1 MDEFALIYQLIAP
14 GAGRRDDIL
23 LGIGDDGALV
33 MPPPGEA
40 LVLVLD
46 TLVEG
51 VHFLPTLN
59 PEALGYRLAAVNLS
73 DLAAMGATPLWATLG
88 LTLPR
93 ADPDWITAFMRG
105 LSSAFRPFRVAL
117 VGGDTTRGP
126 LTLSLQLTG
135 SVPPN
140 AALTRHGARIG
151 DSLWVS
157 GTLGDA
163 AAGLAVARAAE
174 PESAAGRNLRQRFER
189 PEPRVALGLAL
200 RGIASACIDISDGFM
215 ADLGHLVTRSGVRAT
230 VYADRL
236 PLSAALRAERAP
248 GEALQLALGG
258 GDDYEL
264 CFTAPPAALPRLHA
278 LIASGQPLTEI
289 GEIIEGEGIALLDGN
304 GQALTA
310 PASGYLHFP

>member
-1 MDEFALIYQLIAP
+1 MDEFALIDQLIAP
-14 GAGRRDDIL
+14 GAGRRDDVL
-23 LGIGDDGALV
+23 LGIGDDGAVV

-40 LVLVLD
+40 LVLALD

-51 VHFLPTLN
+51 VHFLPTMD
-59 PEALGYRLAAVNLS
+59 PEVLGYRLAAVNLS
-73 DLAAMGATPLWATLG
+73 DLAAMGANPLWATLG

-105 LSSAFRPFRVAL
+105 LGGALQSFGAAL

-135 SVPPN
+135 AVPPD
-140 AALTRHGARIG
+140 AALTRHGACIG

-163 AAGLAVARAAE
+163 AAGLAVARAAT
-174 PESAAGRNLRQRFER
+174 PESSAAHYLRQRFER

-215 ADLGHLVTRSGVRAT
+215 ADLGHLVTRSGVRAS
-230 VYADRL
+230 VHADRL
-236 PLSAALRAERAP
+236 PLSAALRAELAP
-248 GEALQLALGG
+248 GDALQRALGG

-264 CFTAPPAALPRLHA
+264 CFTVPPTALPQLHA
-278 LIASGQPLTEI
+278 LIALGQPLTEI
-289 GEIIEGEGIALLDGN
+289 GEIVEGEGVALLDST
-304 GQALTA
+304 GQPVST